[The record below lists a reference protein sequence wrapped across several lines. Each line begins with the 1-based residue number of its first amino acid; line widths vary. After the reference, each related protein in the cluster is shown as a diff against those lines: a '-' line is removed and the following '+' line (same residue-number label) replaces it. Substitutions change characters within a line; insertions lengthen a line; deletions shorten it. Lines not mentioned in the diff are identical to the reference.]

1 MLSMSLFI
9 RDEGVNALARQVQK
23 ATKAK
28 SKTEAVRNALRN
40 ELERAGKPVALQNR
54 IRKFQQMT
62 RDMGPGN
69 PEFDLKDFMDDM
81 WGEA

>member
-1 MLSMSLFI
+1 MSLFI
-9 RDEGVNALARQVQK
+9 RDEEVNALARQVQK

-40 ELERAGKPVALQNR
+40 ELERAGQPVTLHNR

-62 RDMGPGN
+62 RNMGPSS
-69 PEFDLKDFMDDM
+69 PDIDLKDFMDEM